1 MARAD
6 QTEPSKAPSRMK
18 RRILIL
24 GSVLVAVAVVWS
36 VFWFIA
42 AAYAERAFLK
52 VVDDGI
58 EQGIDLDCV
67 DRRIDGYPFR
77 IELRCG
83 EGTSVTMP
91 DGVVTLSSLTA
102 VALIYNPRHV
112 IAEFGSPAVISETAF
127 PETRVEWSLAHASVV
142 LDGDQIG
149 RLALS
154 IKEPRVASFG
164 LPPVAA
170 TLAELHL
177 RSDPAAPDAVDI
189 AVRLDGVDAMAGQP
203 PVDFQAIA
211 VLQNAQTLVAAIQG
225 GPMMIAAAG
234 DGFPIDLRRLSLTA
248 GDAAVSAAGDL
259 TVRPDGA
266 LDGAVNVAV
275 TTGEGRLP
283 YLDGVLSPQEAD
295 TLRSVMQTV
304 LNFGQKTEIDG
315 KPARSFPLSIAAGRV
330 SAGLFPIGRIPPVP
344 FGLLFGG

>member
-1 MARAD
+1 MASAD
-6 QTEPSKAPSRMK
+6 QTIQTKGPSRMK
-18 RRILIL
+18 RRVLIL
-24 GSVLVAVAVVWS
+24 GSVLLAVAVLWS

-58 EQGIDLDCV
+58 EQGIALDCV
-67 DRRIDGYPFR
+67 NRSVEGYPFR

-83 EGTSVTMP
+83 EGTSLTIP
-91 DGVVTLSSLTA
+91 DGTVTLSSLTA

-112 IAEFGSPAVISETAF
+112 IAEFGSPAVVSETAF
-127 PETRVEWSLAHASVV
+127 AETRIDWTLAHASVV
-142 LDGDQIG
+142 LDGSEIS
-149 RLALS
+149 RFALS
-154 IKEPRVASFG
+154 IVEPRAASFG
-164 LPPVAA
+164 LPSVAA
-170 TLAELHL
+170 NLAELHL

-189 AVRLDGVDAMAGQP
+189 AVRLDGLDAMAGQP

-211 VLQNAQTLVAAIQG
+211 VLQNAQTLLAAIQG
-225 GPMMIAAAG
+225 GPMMIAAAE
-234 DGFPIDLRRLSLTA
+234 DGFPIELSRLSLTA
-248 GDAAVSAAGDL
+248 GDAAVSAAGDIK
-259 TVRPDGA
+259 VRTDGA

-275 TTGEGRLP
+275 TTGDGRLP

-304 LNFGQKTEIDG
+304 LTFGNKTEIDG

-344 FGLLFGG
+344 FALLFGG